1 MLKIVISLIKKLIHL
16 INAQKINF
24 FRNKSII
31 HCIIEKRHKS
41 SQIMIGQNCL
51 INGRLVTEA
60 SKSHI
65 EIKENV
71 FIGGK
76 TILDCLNKIEIEENV
91 LVSYECIIADHDSHS
106 VKVDERIND
115 LERFKKNQMRWSD
128 VANQP
133 IKICKNAWIG
143 TRSIILK
150 GVTIGE
156 GAIVA
161 AGSVVTKDVPPYTLV
176 AGNPA
181 IIKKKLN

>member
-1 MLKIVISLIKKLIHL
+1 
-16 INAQKINF
+16 
-24 FRNKSII
+24 
-31 HCIIEKRHKS
+31 
-41 SQIMIGQNCL
+41 MIGQNCL

-133 IKICKNAWIG
+133 NQNMQKCMDWN
-143 TRSIILK
+143 
-150 GVTIGE
+150 
-156 GAIVA
+156 
-161 AGSVVTKDVPPYTLV
+161 
-176 AGNPA
+176 
-181 IIKKKLN
+181 

>member
-1 MLKIVISLIKKLIHL
+1 MK
-16 INAQKINF
+16 
-24 FRNKSII
+24 
-31 HCIIEKRHKS
+31 
-41 SQIMIGQNCL
+41 
-51 INGRLVTEA
+51 LVTEA

-150 GVTIGE
+150 GVTIE
-156 GAIVA
+156 KEPLLLLEVLLQ
-161 AGSVVTKDVPPYTLV
+161 KDVPPYTLV